1 MSTPPLTVIIN
12 SPERLVWEGKA
23 EYVSSENS
31 QGPFDILPMH
41 SNFISIL
48 EGKTIKV
55 KPVGAAVVE
64 YAFPR
69 CVLYTHSN
77 VVKIYAKI

>member
-1 MSTPPLTVIIN
+1 MSTAPLTVIIN
-12 SPERLVWEGKA
+12 SPEKLVWEGKA
-23 EYVSSENS
+23 EYVSSINS

-48 EGKTIKV
+48 ENKTIKV
-55 KPVGAAVVE
+55 KPVGSPAVT
-64 YAFPR
+64 YSFPR